1 MGVGVG
7 VEEADVLTG
16 PDTEEGPCE
25 LWGCTVGV
33 GGADRVDKTSWHWGW
48 AANAG
53 TGTENKPSM
62 GAKLHHISK
71 SGEDWGGVGGKLDLV
86 KTVGRVKKFQ
96 ERHGVERL
104 SPPYTGGGGGGTQGK
119 VGGAHA

>member
-1 MGVGVG
+1 MGVG
-7 VEEADVLTG
+7 EADVLTVTE

-33 GGADRVDKTSWHWGW
+33 GGVGRVDKTSWHWGW

-53 TGTENKPSM
+53 TGTANRPST

-71 SGEDWGGVGGKLDLV
+71 VG
-86 KTVGRVKKFQ
+86 
-96 ERHGVERL
+96 
-104 SPPYTGGGGGGTQGK
+104 
-119 VGGAHA
+119 